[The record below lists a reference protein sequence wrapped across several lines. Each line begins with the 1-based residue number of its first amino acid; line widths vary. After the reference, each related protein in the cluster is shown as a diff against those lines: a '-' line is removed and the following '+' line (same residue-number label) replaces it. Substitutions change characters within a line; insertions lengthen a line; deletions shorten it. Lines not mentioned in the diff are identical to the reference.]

1 MSEPNPDPHL
11 EIAHVL
17 FIDIVGS
24 SKLLTNEQSEVLREL
39 NQAVRSTEQFRAAE
53 ASGKLI
59 RLPTGITH
67 LVLGKVY
74 IQQRK
79 YPEAIAE
86 FGKARQLSH
95 GNSEAIGSIG
105 YVDALMGD
113 KAKARAVLEELKT
126 LSNQHY
132 IPPYNI
138 ALVYHGLGQQ
148 SEALALLEKA
158 CEERDVRVTLLRVD
172 PRWDSLRSNP
182 RFVAILKRIGLQ

>member
-1 MSEPNPDPHL
+1 
-11 EIAHVL
+11 
-17 FIDIVGS
+17 
-24 SKLLTNEQSEVLREL
+24 
-39 NQAVRSTEQFRAAE
+39 
-53 ASGKLI
+53 
-59 RLPTGITH
+59 
-67 LVLGKVY
+67 
-74 IQQRK
+74 
-79 YPEAIAE
+79 
-86 FGKARQLSH
+86 
-95 GNSEAIGSIG
+95 
-105 YVDALMGD
+105 MGD

-158 CEERDVRVTLLRVD
+158 CEERDVRITLLKVD